1 MIAIIITTTTTTA
14 LATREKE
21 KATLFRLH
29 EPKLKAVTTPQIRKV
44 GGRVGEAEAGAR
56 QV

>member
-1 MIAIIITTTTTTA
+1 MIATIIITTTTA
-14 LATREKE
+14 LAKRKKG

-29 EPKLKAVTTPQIRKV
+29 KPKLKAVTTPQIRKV